1 MQEEFRPNI
10 LKSVCTR
17 GGNNMKLDKN
27 TWRIVYFMQKVTE
40 FDDLPE
46 ERRDAGFKG

>member
-1 MQEEFRPNI
+1 
-10 LKSVCTR
+10 
-17 GGNNMKLDKN
+17 MKLDKN

-46 ERRDAGFKG
+46 ERRERRFQRLMNYKVTMLKELKK